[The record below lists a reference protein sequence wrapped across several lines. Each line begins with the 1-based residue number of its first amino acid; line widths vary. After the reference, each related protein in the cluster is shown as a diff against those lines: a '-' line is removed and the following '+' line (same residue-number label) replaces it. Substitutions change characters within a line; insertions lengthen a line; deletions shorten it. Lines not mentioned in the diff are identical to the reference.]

1 MRLTKFGHSCLLVEE
16 QRARMLLDPG
26 TLSSGFE
33 ELQGLTAILYTHQH
47 ADHLDPDRLQ
57 GLLDHNPGVRVVSDE
72 GSAKPLGQAGAEV
85 EVVHDGDELEIGA
98 VGVHIVGRDH
108 AVIHPDIP
116 VVPNVG
122 YLGGVVMLSSLT
134 SPLTPF
140 VDALPLPARRLAR
153 EHQGSLR
160 VRLRTGSHR
169 FHRDLPESRV
179 WTYDGSLPGPTIEAE
194 RGHPVRVDWRNELEG
209 KLPVAVTL
217 APTATD
223 RNGIPVQC
231 LPGLSGGV
239 PEDPPLE
246 VPLLLQDRNFGQD
259 PQGRLTGELV
269 HKTDP
274 GTMEAFAPFT
284 TVNGKVWPVLEVRR
298 ATYRLRVVN
307 GSNARTFRLVL
318 LGDAGPE
325 LDRISQ
331 IGTDG
336 GLLRAPVAVPPDG
349 LVLASAERADL
360 LVDFSDLAPGSEL
373 TLVNT
378 ATAPFDGAPF
388 PAERALWAANLDG
401 LLPYPD
407 VMRFRVVPGPS
418 MRRPVTQQLAT
429 DSAPPTERDLAGAVR
444 RAVALVEQEL
454 DDAPNMLT
462 MRELAEVPDDDSGER
477 LITVVDQ
484 GTDGQTRTVARF
496 RTAACHFED
505 TVTFFPVLGRWEV
518 WQLINLTG
526 DTHPIHIHLNPF
538 HVLARR
544 PIMVTVPDGGIT
556 DTATSARVHLGRSP
570 DDALEHVLD
579 ANEQGLK
586 DTVRVNPNEIVELA
600 VRFEGF
606 SGRYMYHCH
615 ILEHEDRD
623 MMRPIV
629 VMPEQLGPFMS

>member
-1 MRLTKFGHSCLLVEE
+1 MRSRYRRVAWRASTKARCASACARGAIDSTAICRSRGSGRTTAACPVRRSKPSAGTRSGWTGATSSRASCPSRSRSRPRRPIVTVSRCSACRASAEASLRTRPSRCRSCCRIATSARTPRGGSPASWSTRLTQGPWRPS
-16 QRARMLLDPG
+16 RRSRPSTAR
-26 TLSSGFE
+26 SG
-33 ELQGLTAILYTHQH
+33 
-47 ADHLDPDRLQ
+47 RSW
-57 GLLDHNPGVRVVSDE
+57 RC
-72 GSAKPLGQAGAEV
+72 GA
-85 EVVHDGDELEIGA
+85 
-98 VGVHIVGRDH
+98 
-108 AVIHPDIP
+108 
-116 VVPNVG
+116 
-122 YLGGVVMLSSLT
+122 
-134 SPLTPF
+134 
-140 VDALPLPARRLAR
+140 
-153 EHQGSLR
+153 
-160 VRLRTGSHR
+160 LRTACGWS
-169 FHRDLPESRV
+169 
-179 WTYDGSLPGPTIEAE
+179 TGPT
-194 RGHPVRVDWRNELEG
+194 RGPSASCCW
-209 KLPVAVTL
+209 VTPAQSSTASPRS
-217 APTATD
+217 APTAACCE
-223 RNGIPVQC
+223 RRSPSRRMGWYSPR
-231 LPGLSGGV
+231 PS
-239 PEDPPLE
+239 
-246 VPLLLQDRNFGQD
+246 
-259 PQGRLTGELV
+259 
-269 HKTDP
+269 
-274 GTMEAFAPFT
+274 APT
-284 TVNGKVWPVLEVRR
+284 C
-298 ATYRLRVVN
+298 
-307 GSNARTFRLVL
+307 S
-318 LGDAGPE
+318 
-325 LDRISQ
+325 
-331 IGTDG
+331 
-336 GLLRAPVAVPPDG
+336 
-349 LVLASAERADL
+349 
-360 LVDFSDLAPGSEL
+360 
-373 TLVNT
+373 
-378 ATAPFDGAPF
+378 
-388 PAERALWAANLDG
+388 
-401 LLPYPD
+401 
-407 VMRFRVVPGPS
+407 S

-579 ANEQGLK
+579 GNEQGLK